1 MKKSLVILLA
11 ALPLIFCSCFS
22 SKTTYTYVLDCD
34 FDTFDMRQPRVMI
47 KNLIMPGHLDTT
59 QIMERYSDTRIGPRR
74 YQQWGVNFQR
84 MVKNAL
90 TNKVAKAS
98 VSLETFYTADV
109 LFNRFEIQDGQVV
122 LDAICNLR
130 SGNQM
135 RRSKRIRHSF
145 PCNEYIDDELVAAY
159 NQAIATLATEI
170 VALAK

>member
-1 MKKSLVILLA
+1 MKKTLVILA
-11 ALPLIFCSCFS
+11 TIPLIFCACFS
-22 SKTTYTYVLDCD
+22 SKTTYTYVLDSD

-47 KNLIMPGHLDTT
+47 KNLIMPAHLDTT
-59 QIMERYSDTRIGPRR
+59 QIMQRYTDTRIGPRR
-74 YQQWGVNFQR
+74 YQQWGINFQR

-130 SGNQM
+130 NGNQI
-135 RRSKRIRHSF
+135 RRSKRVRHTF
-145 PCNEYIDDELVAAY
+145 PFNENADDELVAAY
-159 NQAIATLATEI
+159 NQAIATLAKEI
-170 VALAK
+170 VDLAK

>member
-1 MKKSLVILLA
+1 MKKTLVILVA
-11 ALPLIFCSCFS
+11 AIPLIFCACFTS
-22 SKTTYTYVLDCD
+22 RTTYTYVLDCD

-47 KNLIMPGHLDTT
+47 KNVIMPAHLDTT

-74 YQQWGVNFQR
+74 YQQWGINFQR

-90 TNKVAKAS
+90 TNKVAKAT

-130 SGNQM
+130 NGAQM
-135 RRSKRIRHSF
+135 RRSKRIRQSF
-145 PCNEYIDDELVAAY
+145 PFNEKAEDELVAAY
-159 NQAIATLATEI
+159 NKAVDTLAKEI
-170 VALAK
+170 VELAK